1 MMTVEIIL
9 NELDFNIKELS
20 PFEVKC
26 VELFV
31 NLYNN
36 HAQQRS
42 TCMTEKEILIENVKG
57 CLLGYSPI
65 IKGLYYEDWL
75 EISCTFKN

>member
-9 NELDFNIKELS
+9 NELGFNTEEFPRAKI
-20 PFEVKC
+20 KC

-36 HAQQRS
+36 HAQQKS

-65 IKGLYYEDWL
+65 IKGLYYED
-75 EISCTFKN
+75 